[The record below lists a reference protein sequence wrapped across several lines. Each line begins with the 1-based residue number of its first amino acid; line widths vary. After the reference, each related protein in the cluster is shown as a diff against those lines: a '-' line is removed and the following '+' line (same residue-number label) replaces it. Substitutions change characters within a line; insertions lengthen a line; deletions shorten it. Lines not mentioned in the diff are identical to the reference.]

1 MAYLL
6 LVLKVERVSEGLS
19 FLEVGKDEVDV

>member
-1 MAYLL
+1 MAFLL

-19 FLEVGKDEVDV
+19 FLEVGKDAVAV